1 MGAAQGRAKWEK
13 EREPYQAHT
22 ITGPRVRGADLDFS
36 CFDHDF
42 DHALVRGSSGWN
54 LGWERQMERDM
65 CVCVFLCISM
75 SVCVVC
81 VGMSVCAC
89 VGMCVFHSG
98 AQNIMA
104 GIDCCCCCC
113 YQNQFE

>member
-22 ITGPRVRGADLDFS
+22 ITGPRVRGADLNFS

-65 CVCVFLCISM
+65 CTQFLRRM
-75 SVCVVC
+75 RKAPGMVLAMGRNGDVVR
-81 VGMSVCAC
+81 
-89 VGMCVFHSG
+89 
-98 AQNIMA
+98 
-104 GIDCCCCCC
+104 
-113 YQNQFE
+113 